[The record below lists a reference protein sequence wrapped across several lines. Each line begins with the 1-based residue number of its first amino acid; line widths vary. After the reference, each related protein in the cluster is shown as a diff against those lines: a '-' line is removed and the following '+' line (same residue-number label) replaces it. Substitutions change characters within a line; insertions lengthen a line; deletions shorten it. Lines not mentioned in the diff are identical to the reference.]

1 MYFHSRLAGHPLM
14 VGINSFLLFF
24 RFLRAF
30 CCEVTGS
37 TWGFAAGAPQEAVL
51 RLVWAFLH

>member
-1 MYFHSRLAGHPLM
+1 MAGHPLM

-37 TWGFAAGAPQEAVL
+37 TWGFAAGAPQEAVP